1 MTSSM
6 AYSSARRLGYS
17 RVIGV
22 PKQQILAFLVCGIS
36 AAAMMLQDGI
46 MLYTVLWCSFTTSAS

>member
-1 MTSSM
+1 
-6 AYSSARRLGYS
+6 
-17 RVIGV
+17 VIGV